1 MLHVYILSI
10 SLPACLTFAQHN
22 DGYVVVVSAP
32 IVPSTSLP
40 APSPATALGV
50 RGSAAEVL
58 LVGPVPDLPAAQVA
72 HVIAARFLTGYSGH
86 TRAAY
91 RRDLGDY
98 IAWCADHDV
107 LVLQAGRS
115 TVDAYARHLAEQ
127 PQGRHGRPL
136 SPATVARRLAT
147 LSGYYRYAVSE
158 GVIDRSPTVHVRRP
172 RLGQDS
178 PTLGLDRDEARRLL
192 AAARSHGPRAH
203 ALVTLLLHDGLRISE
218 ALGADVDDLGRVRG
232 HHVLAV
238 RRKGGSRR
246 TVALNAATLDA
257 VESYLNG
264 RTEGPLFATATGGRF
279 DRSEAWRLIRRLA
292 AAADLP
298 GAAQISPHS
307 LRHTFVTL
315 AREAGVPL
323 EDVQDAAG
331 HADPRTTRR
340 YDRGRHNLDRS
351 PAHRLGAFLADPQ

>member
-1 MLHVYILSI
+1 MG
-10 SLPACLTFAQHN
+10 ADDQRT
-22 DGYVVVVSAP
+22 
-32 IVPSTSLP
+32 
-40 APSPATALGV
+40 PATLGT
-50 RGSAAEVL
+50 AAEAL
-58 LVGPVPDLPAAQVA
+58 LIGPLPDLPAGQIAY
-72 HVIAARFLTGYSGH
+72 VIAARFLTGYAGH

-91 RRDLGDY
+91 RRDLEHYFG
-98 IAWCADHDV
+98 WCADHGV
-107 LVLQAGRS
+107 LVLDAGRP
-115 TVDAYARHLAEQ
+115 TVDAYARHLAER
-127 PQGRHGRPL
+127 RHGRRNRPL

-147 LSGYYRYAVSE
+147 LSGFYAYAVSE
-158 GVIDRSPTVHVRRP
+158 DVIGRSPVAHVRRP

-192 AAARSHGPRAH
+192 TGARAHSTRAH

-218 ALGADVDDLGRVRG
+218 ALGADVDNLGSVHGHRVL
-232 HHVLAV
+232 HVL
-238 RRKGGSRR
+238 RKGGSRR
-246 TVALNAATLDA
+246 AVALNPATATALAAYLD
-257 VESYLNG
+257 G
-264 RTEGPLFATATGGRF
+264 RTDGPLFSTARGGRY

-292 AAADLP
+292 ADADLP
-298 GAAQISPHS
+298 GADHLSPHS

-351 PAHRLGAFLADPQ
+351 PSYALGAFLADRG